1 MMWGSNGASEDAMAR
16 QARLADQSQGMDA
29 AMSWVGNFVI
39 VAVLPMR
46 LGLLGTPLSFFMAY
60 AVHAGCVLAPTES
73 FGFAREMLFRP
84 DVRAYV
90 LVRIMIVALVGLI
103 PFTIGRTLW

>member
-1 MMWGSNGASEDAMAR
+1 MMCGSNGADKDAMTR
-16 QARLADQSQGMDA
+16 QAGLADQSRSLDA
-29 AMSWVGNFVI
+29 VMRWAGNLVI

-46 LGLLGTPLSFFMAY
+46 LGLLSTPLWFFVAY
-60 AVHAGCVLAPTES
+60 AVVAGCVLALTDSLGDTHEIV
-73 FGFAREMLFRP
+73 FWP

-103 PFTIGRTLW
+103 PFTMGRTLW